1 MFIKIFFQRRKVGE
15 DRTEKRGKGKAR
27 GRTEGGGEEG
37 REKCGDKGLFIFIRS
52 EEALNW

>member
-27 GRTEGGGEEG
+27 GRTEGGSEAG
-37 REKCGDKGLFIFIRS
+37 REKCGDTGLFIFIRS
-52 EEALNW
+52 EEALN